1 MKRKGPR
8 LSVDAIS
15 VLIKAGASDEAIMD
29 HYRELHFDIRVV
41 ALTIRR
47 CKIKLKMMKPREAVV
62 SSQEWKAAWINERPT
77 KAGGLTLSEKKCR

>member
-8 LSVDAIS
+8 LSVDAVS

-47 CKIKLKMMKPREAVV
+47 CKIKLKIMKPREAVYG
-62 SSQEWKAAWINERPT
+62 ETPC
-77 KAGGLTLSEKKCR
+77 G